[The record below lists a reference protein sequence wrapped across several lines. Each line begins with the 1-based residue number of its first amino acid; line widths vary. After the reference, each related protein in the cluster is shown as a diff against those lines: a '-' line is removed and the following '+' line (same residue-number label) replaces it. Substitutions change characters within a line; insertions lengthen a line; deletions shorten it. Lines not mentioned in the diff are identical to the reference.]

1 MNVLIIEDDPM
12 VDFIHRNYLE
22 KVNKFQI
29 ILSSDSISDALN
41 KLDHYNIDLILLDIH
56 IKEGNGI
63 QFLENLRLKHH
74 NCEVIIISAVNDGKI
89 VKSGFHFGIVDYLIK
104 PFTFERFESSITS
117 FLDRKK
123 QLNQHI
129 INQNQIDKLKNGQNN
144 KQKQDNIF
152 LEKGLSEIHRVLR
165 PGGKAIILELSNPTA
180 FPVKQLYNFYFH
192 KIVPAFGRM
201 ISKDSSAYSYLPESV
216 AKFPDGER
224 FAQITDKVGFAS
236 TIVKPQTFGFCTI
249 YEASK

>member
-117 FLDRKK
+117 FLDRKN

-152 LEKGLSEIHRVLR
+152 LEKGLSESTYNLVLSTISTLNR
-165 PGGKAIILELSNPTA
+165 EFTIQELTDATNLSHVSVRKYVAFMEENEIIEA
-180 FPVKQLYNFYFH
+180 KQIY
-192 KIVPAFGRM
+192 
-201 ISKDSSAYSYLPESV
+201 
-216 AKFPDGER
+216 
-224 FAQITDKVGFAS
+224 TKVGRPY
-236 TIVKPQTFGFCTI
+236 KI
-249 YEASK
+249 YQRI

>member
-74 NCEVIIISAVNDGKI
+74 ICEVIIISAVNDGKI

-152 LEKGLSEIHRVLR
+152 LEKGLSESTYNLVLSTISTLNR
-165 PGGKAIILELSNPTA
+165 EFTIQELTDATNLSHVSVRKYVAFMEENEIIEA
-180 FPVKQLYNFYFH
+180 KQIY
-192 KIVPAFGRM
+192 
-201 ISKDSSAYSYLPESV
+201 
-216 AKFPDGER
+216 
-224 FAQITDKVGFAS
+224 TKVGRPY
-236 TIVKPQTFGFCTI
+236 KI
-249 YEASK
+249 YQRI